1 VAAVLSADAVKRFP
15 VTAPQPPGHDW
26 QRRLTLLVIAFV
38 GCAGLLLTSHG
49 GGPTRRVAQR
59 VTRATVAP
67 PSSAASATTT
77 TTVDPKAISAAVAS
91 LVGPEGPTPQELAAA
106 PASTRS
112 AGGARH
118 SKSGGSHIRK

>member
-26 QRRLTLLVIAFV
+26 QRRLTLLVIAFL

-59 VTRATVAP
+59 AA
-67 PSSAASATTT
+67 PSSAAPLSSAEPATTT

-91 LVGPEGPTPQELAAA
+91 LVAHEGPSPQEVAAA

-118 SKSGGSHIRK
+118 SKSSGPHIRK

>member
-1 VAAVLSADAVKRFP
+1 VAAVLFADAVKRFP

-38 GCAGLLLTSHG
+38 GGAGLLLTFHG
-49 GGPTRRVAQR
+49 GGSTRRVAQR
-59 VTRATVAP
+59 ATPSTVAP
-67 PSSAASATTT
+67 PSSAAPATTT

-91 LVGPEGPTPQELAAA
+91 LVAHEGPSPQEVAAA

-112 AGGARH
+112 TAGARH